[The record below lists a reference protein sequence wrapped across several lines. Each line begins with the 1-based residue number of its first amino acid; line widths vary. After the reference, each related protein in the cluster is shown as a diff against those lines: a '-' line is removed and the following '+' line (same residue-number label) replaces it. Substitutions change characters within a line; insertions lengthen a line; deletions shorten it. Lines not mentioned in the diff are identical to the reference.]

1 MSPPEELKYLSCD
14 KLLQQC
20 VRLYVSD
27 CLSVFCRFILF
38 RGSTE
43 HKNNH
48 FLFIWMESSRGFKSN
63 PGAPSF
69 IFDRKK
75 KKKRPVIL
83 GVHGSVQDEIEDL
96 WKALNGLFWG
106 LKKAECWIMLPS
118 RRGHPESKR
127 NSSVKWHLCVSI
139 LQDRS
144 LLSICIHLKPLQ
156 VIFMD
161 SNLSVPPLKDPPG
174 ALEFFFFFM
183 QIQFDVMMI
192 GLHIFLI
199 SETCCKNIWE

>member
-20 VRLYVSD
+20 VPLYVSD

-43 HKNNH
+43 HKTNH
-48 FLFIWMESSRGFKSN
+48 FLLYEWNHLGVLKAILSLLLSSL
-63 PGAPSF
+63 
-69 IFDRKK
+69 IVK

-192 GLHIFLI
+192 GLHVFLI

>member
-1 MSPPEELKYLSCD
+1 
-14 KLLQQC
+14 
-20 VRLYVSD
+20 
-27 CLSVFCRFILF
+27 
-38 RGSTE
+38 
-43 HKNNH
+43 
-48 FLFIWMESSRGFKSN
+48 MESSRGFKSN

-69 IFDRKK
+69 IFNRKK
-75 KKKRPVIL
+75 EKKRPVIL

-174 ALEFFFFFM
+174 ALEFFFFFHANPIWCDDDRTAHLFDLRDLLQKHLRIRGTIL
-183 QIQFDVMMI
+183 QIVAFYNAQ
-192 GLHIFLI
+192 
-199 SETCCKNIWE
+199 